1 MIISKCPLRISLAG
15 GSTDLQPY
23 LDKYNYG
30 SVITFTPNL
39 YTYICLKPSP
49 TKYYRIIYS
58 SIDNCIEI
66 DDIKN
71 DIAREVI
78 KYFSLPPVEIIFTS
92 DIPSSGS
99 GLASSSSYLISMIN
113 AALKFIGETKSDLE
127 IAKLALEIEHIFNPL
142 TGYQDIYGCIIPGL
156 KRLDFDKKG
165 LTNIEEYNSEIF
177 NMFNFYLIPTEL
189 TRSSTNIL
197 NSLDIDK
204 IYNLLNS
211 VNSIDI
217 NIKNLN
223 FNQILK
229 EINNGWE
236 LKKHTSPEIINSK
249 IKILE
254 HKLNQNKHVLAKRL
268 IGAGAGGY
276 FLVVCNKN
284 DNLDIKKIP
293 IILGNKFDVIN
304 F

>member
-15 GSTDLQPY
+15 GSTDLQMF
-23 LDKYNYG
+23 LDKYNFG

-39 YTYICLKPSP
+39 YTYICLKPSS

-58 SIDNCIEI
+58 SIDNCIDI

-78 KYFSLPPVEIIFTS
+78 KYFNLPPVEIIFTS

-99 GLASSSSYLISMIN
+99 GLASSSSYLIAMIN
-113 AALKFIGETKSDLE
+113 AALTFIGETKTDLE
-127 IAKLALEIEHIFNPL
+127 IAKLALEIEHTFNPL
-142 TGYQDIYGCIIPGL
+142 TGYQDIYGCILPGL
-156 KRLDFDKKG
+156 KKLDFNKNG
-165 LTNIEEYNSEIF
+165 LINIKEYNFNIF
-177 NMFNFYLIPTEL
+177 DKYNFHLVPTRL

-197 NSLDIDK
+197 GSLDINK
-204 IYNLLNS
+204 ISNLLES
-211 VNSIDI
+211 VTIIDK
-217 NIKNLN
+217 NIKNEN
-223 FNQILK
+223 FDNVIK

-236 LKKHTSPEIINSK
+236 LKKNTSPEIINLRIKTLESK
-249 IKILE
+249 LS
-254 HKLNQNKHVLAKRL
+254 QNKSILAKRL

-276 FLVVCNKN
+276 FLVITDKNKN
-284 DNLDIKKIP
+284 LDLKNIP
-293 IILGNKFDVIN
+293 IKLGNKFKIIH